1 MCPGLPVLGLFDE
14 NQGLLGKLMLP
25 FQQLIPINMNFL
37 LIMVM
42 FILMELVMVGL
53 LTILKGLNLTITFIF
68 LPSIPV
74 EQRRLH
80 PCKEI
85 FLSIRYEILTII

>member
-25 FQQLIPINMNFL
+25 FQQLIPINMNFS

-42 FILMELVMVGL
+42 FILMKPVMVDL
-53 LTILKGLNLTITFIF
+53 LIILKGLNLTTISIF
-68 LPSIPV
+68 LPSILV

-80 PCKEI
+80 LYKEI
-85 FLSIRYEILTII
+85 FLSIRYEILTTI

>member
-1 MCPGLPVLGLFDE
+1 MLGLFDE
-14 NQGLLGKLMLP
+14 NQGLLGKFMLA

-42 FILMELVMVGL
+42 FILMGLVMVGL

-80 PCKEI
+80 LYKEI
-85 FLSIRYEILTII
+85 FLSIRYEILTTI